1 MDLRM
6 DLTEAERKAREYV
19 KKKYG
24 KKVKIF
30 FKSTSKEHGGWLIEG
45 EVYIRKAIIFTN
57 KRHSDLDYIQRLEK
71 THIIKRPDD

>member
-6 DLTEAERKAREYV
+6 DLAEAERKAREYV

-57 KRHSDLDYIQRLEK
+57 KRTFRLRLHSK
-71 THIIKRPDD
+71 TGEVTSYKED

>member
-30 FKSTSKEHGGWLIEG
+30 FKSTCKEHDGWLIEG
-45 EVYIRKAIIFTN
+45 EIKIIKALIFTD
-57 KRHSDLDYIQRLEK
+57 KRTFRLRLHSK
-71 THIIKRPDD
+71 TGEVIYYKEIRI